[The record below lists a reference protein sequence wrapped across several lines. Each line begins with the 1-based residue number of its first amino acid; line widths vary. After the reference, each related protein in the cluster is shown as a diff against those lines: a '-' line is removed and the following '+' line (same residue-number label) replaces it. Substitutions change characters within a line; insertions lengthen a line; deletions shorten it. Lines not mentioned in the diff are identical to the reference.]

1 MSKYWRMLATN
12 RSSLSLNSA
21 YKPDLRTPVAC
32 SRSWTLVSARPCF
45 QKTGIALS
53 RTSSRVNSFRRPIAT
68 LSVNSTARLA
78 NKGPNGP
85 LLQIERGCP
94 GGPMAP
100 SRKQQ
105 VIDLL
110 KSLETKN
117 PAPFAYVN
125 PNKYIQHNL
134 QVASGPE
141 GVAALIQKMPSD
153 ASVNT
158 IRVLEDG
165 DYVFAHTQ
173 YNFFGP
179 RIGFDIFRFEDGLI
193 VEHWDNL
200 QETATER
207 SPSGHAMIDGPT
219 AVSDLDQTQANK
231 ALMQRYMD
239 DLLAGRRETF
249 PSYFN
254 GIAYIQHNPWVADT
268 IPGLIAGLQALA
280 AKGQAVVYKRVH
292 MVLGEGNFVLVVAE
306 ATFGGVPTAIYD
318 LFRIANGKIAEH
330 WDTLEAIP
338 PRDQWKNSNGKF

>member
-1 MSKYWRMLATN
+1 M
-12 RSSLSLNSA
+12 
-21 YKPDLRTPVAC
+21 P
-32 SRSWTLVSARPCF
+32 
-45 QKTGIALS
+45 
-53 RTSSRVNSFRRPIAT
+53 
-68 LSVNSTARLA
+68 
-78 NKGPNGP
+78 
-85 LLQIERGCP
+85 
-94 GGPMAP
+94 P

-105 VIDLL
+105 VVDLL

-117 PAPFAYVN
+117 PVPFAYVN

-134 QVASGPE
+134 QVGPGLE
-141 GVAALIQKMPSD
+141 GVAALIQNMPPD

-158 IRVLEDG
+158 IRVFEDG
-165 DYVFAHTQ
+165 DYVFAHTD

-179 RIGFDIFRFEDGLI
+179 RIGFDIFRFEDGPI

-200 QETATER
+200 QETATEL
-207 SPSGHAMIDGPT
+207 SPSGHTMIDGPT
-219 AVSDLDQTQANK
+219 AGSDLDQTQANK

-268 IPGLIAGLQALA
+268 IPGLIEGLQALA
-280 AKGQAVVYKRVH
+280 AKGQAVIYKHVH

-318 LFRIANGKIAEH
+318 LFRIESGKIAEH

>member
-1 MSKYWRMLATN
+1 M
-12 RSSLSLNSA
+12 
-21 YKPDLRTPVAC
+21 
-32 SRSWTLVSARPCF
+32 ARD
-45 QKTGIALS
+45 
-53 RTSSRVNSFRRPIAT
+53 
-68 LSVNSTARLA
+68 
-78 NKGPNGP
+78 
-85 LLQIERGCP
+85 
-94 GGPMAP
+94 
-100 SRKQQ
+100 RKQQ

-134 QVASGPE
+134 QVGPGPA
-141 GVAALIQKMPSD
+141 GVAALIKNLPPD
-153 ASVNT
+153 ASVTT
-158 IRVLEDG
+158 IRVFKDG
-165 DYVFAHTQ
+165 DYVFAHTE

-179 RIGFDIFRFEDGLI
+179 KVGFDIFRFEDGLI

-207 SPSGHAMIDGPT
+207 SPSGHTMIDGPT
-219 AVSDLDQTQANK
+219 IASDLDKTDSNK

-254 GIAYIQHNPWVADT
+254 GIEYIQHNPWVADT

-292 MVLGEGNFVLVVAE
+292 KILGEGNFVLVVAE
-306 ATFGGVPTAIYD
+306 ATFGGVPTGIYD
-318 LFRIANGKIAEH
+318 LFRIEKGRIAEH